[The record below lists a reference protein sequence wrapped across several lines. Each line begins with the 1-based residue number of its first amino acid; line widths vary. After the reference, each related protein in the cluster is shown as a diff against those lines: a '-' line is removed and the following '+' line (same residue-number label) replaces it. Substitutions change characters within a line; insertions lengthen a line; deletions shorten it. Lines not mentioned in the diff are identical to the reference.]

1 MDGAILLNKPAGITS
16 FGALEDL
23 QRGLRQKTGLKRK
36 ELPSMG
42 HGGTLDPFATGL
54 LFVCVG
60 RGVKL
65 ARYLL
70 GSRKTY
76 EAILLFGQTTVPGDP
91 TSPVTETSTVIPGSL
106 EDLRRVAHGMTLQP
120 YLQMP
125 PMHSAKKIAG
135 KPLYEL
141 AHQGIDIARDAVQV
155 QLYEFSILSY
165 EAPRAQIRVS
175 CSSGTYIRT
184 LAQDFGRLLGTV
196 AMLETLKRVG
206 SGTFQ
211 IEKSCTLEEVATT
224 AEWNTLT
231 CWVPFDQILS
241 GYPRIQATAEET
253 QALVHGKQEIL
264 PVIMAKLADP
274 AADCVAVYLDT
285 KLVSVMRRENGVWKI
300 ERVFPPGDR
309 E

>member
-1 MDGAILLNKPAGITS
+1 MDGAILLNKPEGITS

-23 QRGLRQKTGLKRK
+23 QRGLRAKTGLKRK

-76 EAILLFGQTTVPGDP
+76 EATLLFGQSTVPGDP
-91 TSPVTETSTVIPGSL
+91 TSPVTETSAVIPASL
-106 EDLRRVAHGMTLQP
+106 DELRRVAHGLTLQP

-141 AHQGIDIARDAVQV
+141 AHQGIDVARDAVQV
-155 QLYEFSILSY
+155 QLYEFEILSY
-165 EAPRAQIRVS
+165 SAPRAQIRVS

-196 AMLETLKRVG
+196 AMLETLNRVG
-206 SGTFQ
+206 SGSFQ
-211 IEKSCTLEEVATT
+211 LDRACTLEEVAAT
-224 AEWNTLT
+224 AEWNTLR

-241 GYPRIQATAEET
+241 GYPRIQITAEET

-264 PVIMAKLADP
+264 PIIMAKLADP
-274 AADCVAVYLDT
+274 AAECVAVYFET
-285 KLVSVMRRENGVWKI
+285 KLTAVMRKNSGVWGI